1 MNFTMITTILSFF
14 GGLGLFIYGM
24 ETMAE
29 GLSLAAGTRTKML
42 LEKLTSNRLMAVG
55 AGALITALIQSSSA
69 TTVLVVGFVNASLM
83 SLSQACGV
91 IMGANIGTTMTAWIV
106 SMGEWAKFLK
116 PEVLAP
122 LFLVVGVAMA
132 LFTRSGRVKDS
143 AKILVG
149 FGMLFTGLSTMS
161 GAIAPYTDSPVFT
174 QAFSVIGS
182 NPLLGILV
190 GAGVTAIIQ
199 SSSASMGILQ
209 TLAAAGAVNWGSAVY
224 IALGQNIGTCVTA
237 LLSSISGDTNAK
249 RAAMIHLEFN
259 VIGAILAAC
268 AAGIYFMVMP
278 TMASASVGATGLALF
293 HTGFNIAVT
302 VVLFPFANQLVALS
316 KLLIPD
322 HKKEGEASLEGSL
335 DPRFLALPEAALSA
349 VDMEMDRIGESCM
362 ELIEK
367 TRNIL
372 VDGQDPD
379 TALQLSSRIQHAC
392 RAVRK
397 YLGRIDP
404 NGLTLD
410 MQQQIQK
417 KLLEARDML
426 QISVSARALASLHG
440 QEEGQNPLDESS
452 IEIINS
458 LSSLCI
464 RALSRTLE
472 PADVLRRDNVR
483 ALALRI
489 QEIEQSVSSQ
499 HALLQA
505 RDDHKLD
512 EAWLMMET
520 CDLYLQI
527 ARRIVRI
534 EDESSWKNPG
544 LLALGH

>member
-426 QISVSARALASLHG
+426 QISVSARGLASLHG